1 MRTLK
6 KILKWTGIVLAIVLI
21 GLYITVEMR
30 QNLTFDAPY
39 PDIKASKDPAVIAR
53 GQYLVYGM
61 AHCADCHAAPEDY
74 EKVGKG
80 EIVDLKGG
88 KVFDI
93 PPGKFYARNITPDP
107 ETGIGSLSDGELA
120 RIFRYGVHKDGS
132 VVLPF
137 MPFHDVSD
145 EDLTAIISYLRSM
158 EPVKNPVPGHEVNFL
173 GKVVK
178 AFMLKPTG
186 PSGEVPR
193 RVEKGLTVEYGKYLA
208 DNVANCR
215 GCHTERSMTDGSF
228 IGEEYAGGGK
238 FEGEFP
244 GLALV
249 PPNITTDEKTG
260 ILAKWSEDHFVQ
272 RFKLGKV
279 LPQTVMPWG
288 PFSRMDEVELRAI
301 YRYLKSVK
309 PVAKDNG
316 PTVIKLDENS

>member
-1 MRTLK
+1 MRK
-6 KILKWTGIVLAIVLI
+6 FFKWTGIVLLLLI
-21 GLYITVEMR
+21 GGFFIAVFSR
-30 QNLTFDAPY
+30 QNRKFDAPY
-39 PDIKASKDPAVIAR
+39 PDIKASKDSAVIAR
-53 GQYLVYGM
+53 GQYLVYGI

-88 KVFDI
+88 KIFDI
-93 PPGKFYARNITPDP
+93 PPGKFYAKNITSDT
-107 ETGIGSLSDGELA
+107 ETGIGKYSDGELA

-145 EDLTAIISYLRSM
+145 EDLTAIISYLRSLK
-158 EPVKNPVPGHEVNFL
+158 PVKNKVNDHEVNII
-173 GKVVK
+173 GKIVK
-178 AFMLKPTG
+178 AFVLEPKG
-186 PSGEVPR
+186 PNGEVPKK
-193 RVEKGLTVEYGKYLA
+193 VEKGITVEYGKYLA

-228 IGEEYAGGGK
+228 IGEEYAGGGQ
-238 FEGEFP
+238 FAGEFP

-249 PPNITTDEKTG
+249 PPNITFHEKTG
-260 ILAKWSEDHFVQ
+260 VMAKWSEDHFVQ
-272 RFKLGKV
+272 RFKMGKV

-288 PFSRMDEVELRAI
+288 PFSRMDEIELRAI
-301 YRYLKSVK
+301 YRYLKTVK

-316 PTVIKLDENS
+316 PTVIRLDENS